1 MTKTIVLFLTYF
13 FAGTGIMPLAAPI
26 EAHSAGHEL
35 SPHVCADS
43 DCQGCNQLSEH
54 EQTIKHHPPLV
65 SGTLTL
71 EQALVLARENSPALL
86 ASQMEAQAAGQE
98 IHQAGVWANPELEFE
113 AEGVGG
119 SMSGTAAAEYT
130 LALSQEFSLS
140 GKPGKKREMAR
151 YAARAAEFSTIEMEL
166 ELEIAVRKSFIETLA
181 QWEINLARVEQER
194 LAREFSDTARMRHK
208 AGGASELEL
217 LEADVALEEI
227 SMEKARSEQTL
238 AAASKELALLIGRPY
253 PGKLQG
259 DFFQI
264 LKIPAEIGGA
274 DSHPTLRR
282 FQALEKQ
289 AGAEVVFEKA
299 DRIPDLTLG
308 GGVRYINEEDI
319 HTFVLGASIP
329 LPLFNSNQACCDAAK
344 LRARAA
350 AAETR
355 AVRRDLEREMTA
367 TATVFETAVAEAA
380 HCRER
385 LLPKA
390 RRVYEVCQEGYATG
404 RYSWLE
410 LIMAQ
415 QTLTETRIRYIEA
428 QREAQLALV
437 ELNKYFTG
445 EDE

>member
-1 MTKTIVLFLTYF
+1 MTKTIVLFLTCF
-13 FAGTGIMPLAAPI
+13 FAATGIMPLAAPI
-26 EAHSAGHEL
+26 EVKSAGHEL

-43 DCQGCNQLSEH
+43 DCQDCNQLSEH
-54 EQTIKHHPPLV
+54 EQTIKQHPPLV
-65 SGTLTL
+65 PGPLTL
-71 EQALVLARENSPALL
+71 EQALDLARENSPALL
-86 ASQMEAQAAGQE
+86 AAQMEEDAASQE
-98 IHQAGVWANPELEFE
+98 IHQAGVWANPEIEFE

-119 SMSGTAAAEYT
+119 DMSGTAAAEYT
-130 LALSQEFSLS
+130 LAISQEFSLS

-166 ELEIAVRKSFIETLA
+166 ELEIAVRKAFIETLA
-181 QWEINLARVEQER
+181 QWEINLERVEQER

-227 SMEKARSEQTL
+227 SLKKARSEQAL
-238 AAASKELALLIGRPY
+238 AAAGKELALLIGLPD

-259 DFFQI
+259 NFFHTLGQ
-264 LKIPAEIGGA
+264 PGRIGVV

-282 FQALEKQ
+282 FQVLEKQ

-308 GGVRYINEEDI
+308 GGIRYINEEDI

-329 LPLFNSNQACCDAAK
+329 LPLFNSNQSCCDAAK
-344 LRARAA
+344 LRAQAA

-367 TATVFETAVAEAA
+367 TATVFETAAAEAE
-380 HCRER
+380 HFRER

-390 RRVYEVCQEGYATG
+390 RRAYEVCQEGYAAG
-404 RYSWLE
+404 RYSWME
-410 LIMAQ
+410 LIQTQ
-415 QTLTETRIRYIEA
+415 QALAETNIRYIEA
-428 QREAQLALV
+428 QRDAQFALA
-437 ELNKYFTG
+437 ELNKYFIG
-445 EDE
+445 EEE